1 MYIHTKVVYNIHEF
15 IMLLKIKYIW
25 NWLHVKRCEG
35 WLICKSFILF
45 SFRSTGFSCWKGTQD
60 KRAGPESKT
69 FPFFFFLRVSSH
81 VHWCRRKKYQLYR
94 KKKKKIPQVHRSDLI
109 HLPPALKSNV
119 ITFYE
124 SYNKIDFP
132 YPHWGNSWSLT
143 S

>member
-45 SFRSTGFSCWKGTQD
+45 FFPVHRVFMLKRHTGQTCGSGVQNV
-60 KRAGPESKT
+60 
-69 FPFFFFLRVSSH
+69 PFFFFARFLSCPLMQKEKVSTIPE
-81 VHWCRRKKYQLYR
+81 
-94 KKKKKIPQVHRSDLI
+94 KKKKIPQVHRSDLI